1 MHYFVSAL
9 LFCFITLFVF
19 TLTVFIYIKMVI
31 AVKHNKDVPGWIYKI
46 GHAMKGRG
54 RDYYEDITDASA
66 LKEVNL
72 FLLGLTL
79 AHIIVVAVMYFRG
92 QSLPE
97 AIYFCLKGELFMVVG
112 IRMLWMICKT
122 ISLIT
127 GIARKTSEKKHEY
140 ASTNAVIGMVLM
152 TAFSFMMTVFMTG
165 IPAKPVE
172 VSIAESR
179 ITIGS
184 TKASEL
190 LNAGFSFYTKN
201 ADTEIVNR
209 RDSYFQYGELAEITR
224 DGKSYGI
231 VSLTP
236 EWGDKDKLKDC
247 VITYYGISADS
258 EQLGNIKINNTS
270 ISKLK
275 YDDFKNRKLTDVF
288 SITPGDYKESKND
301 FNFSLQLQT
310 NSYMLWKRY
319 TIKVNFNEDYK
330 AVQYEVMAQQTI
342 WE

>member
-1 MHYFVSAL
+1 MLYFISAL
-9 LFCFITLFVF
+9 SFCIITLFVF
-19 TLTVFIYIKMVI
+19 VLTVFIYIKMVI
-31 AVKHNKDVPGWIYKI
+31 AVKNNKDVPEWIYKI

-72 FLLGLTL
+72 FLLGLVL
-79 AHIIVVAVMYFRG
+79 AHIIVIIVMYFRG
-92 QSLPE
+92 QSITE
-97 AIYFCLKGELFMVVG
+97 AIYFCLRGELFIVVG
-112 IRMLWMICKT
+112 IRMLWIICKT
-122 ISLIT
+122 VSLISNR
-127 GIARKTSEKKHEY
+127 ARKTSEKKHEY

-152 TAFSFMMTVFMTG
+152 TAFSFMLVVFMTG
-165 IPAKPVE
+165 LPAKPVE

-190 LNAGFSFYTKN
+190 LNAGFSFNTKN
-201 ADTEIVNR
+201 EDTEIVNR
-209 RDSYFQYGELAEITR
+209 RDSHFKYGELVEITR

-236 EWGDKDKLKDC
+236 EWGDTAKLKDC
-247 VITYYGISADS
+247 VITYYTISADS
-258 EQLGNIKINNTS
+258 EQLTDIKINNTS

-301 FNFSLQLQT
+301 YYFSLQLQT

-319 TIKVNFNEDYK
+319 TIKVNFDKDYK
-330 AVQYEVMAQQTI
+330 AVQYDVMAQQTI

>member
-1 MHYFVSAL
+1 MLYFISAL
-9 LFCFITLFVF
+9 SFCIITLFVF
-19 TLTVFIYIKMVI
+19 VLTVFIYIKMVI
-31 AVKHNKDVPGWIYKI
+31 AVKNNKDVPEWIYKI

-72 FLLGLTL
+72 FLLGLVI
-79 AHIIVVAVMYFRG
+79 AHIIVVIVLYFRG
-92 QSLPE
+92 QSITE
-97 AIYFCLKGELFMVVG
+97 AIYFCLKGELFIVVG
-112 IRMLWMICKT
+112 IRMLWIICKT
-122 ISLIT
+122 VSLISNR
-127 GIARKTSEKKHEY
+127 ARKTSEKKHEY

-152 TAFSFMMTVFMTG
+152 TAFSFMLVVFMTG
-165 IPAKPVE
+165 LPAKPVE

-190 LNAGFSFYTKN
+190 LNAGFSFNTKN
-201 ADTEIVNR
+201 EDSEIVNR
-209 RDSYFQYGELAEITR
+209 RDSHFQYGELVEITR

-236 EWGDKDKLKDC
+236 EWGDTAKLKDC
-247 VITYYGISADS
+247 VITYYTISADS
-258 EQLGNIKINNTS
+258 EQLSKIKINNTS

-275 YDDFKNRKLTDVF
+275 YDDFNNRKFTDVF
-288 SITPGDYKESKND
+288 SITPGDYKESKNGYY
-301 FNFSLQLQT
+301 FSLQLQT

-319 TIKVNFNEDYK
+319 TIKVNFNKDYK

>member
-1 MHYFVSAL
+1 MLYFISAL
-9 LFCFITLFVF
+9 SFCIITLFVF
-19 TLTVFIYIKMVI
+19 VLTVFIYIKMVI
-31 AVKHNKDVPGWIYKI
+31 AVKNNKDVPEWIYKI

-72 FLLGLTL
+72 FLLGLVI
-79 AHIIVVAVMYFRG
+79 AHIIVVIVLYFRG
-92 QSLPE
+92 QSITE
-97 AIYFCLKGELFMVVG
+97 AIYFCLKGELFIVVG
-112 IRMLWMICKT
+112 IRMLWIICKT
-122 ISLIT
+122 VSLISNR
-127 GIARKTSEKKHEY
+127 ARKTSEKKHEY

-152 TAFSFMMTVFMTG
+152 TAFSFMLVVFMTG
-165 IPAKPVE
+165 LPAKPVE

-190 LNAGFSFYTKN
+190 LNAGFSFNTKN
-201 ADTEIVNR
+201 EDSEIVNR
-209 RDSYFQYGELAEITR
+209 RDSHFQYGELVEITR

-236 EWGDKDKLKDC
+236 EWGDTAKLKDC
-247 VITYYGISADS
+247 VITYYTISADS
-258 EQLGNIKINNTS
+258 EQLSKIKINNTS

-275 YDDFKNRKLTDVF
+275 YDDFNNRKLTDVF
-288 SITPGDYKESKND
+288 SITPGDYKESKNGYY
-301 FNFSLQLQT
+301 FSLQLQT

-319 TIKVNFNEDYK
+319 TIKVNFNKDYK
-330 AVQYEVMAQQTI
+330 AVQYDVIAQQTI

>member
-9 LFCFITLFVF
+9 LFCIIALFVF
-19 TLTVFIYIKMVI
+19 SLTVFIYIKMVI
-31 AVKHNKDVPGWIYKI
+31 AVKNNKDVPGWIYKI
-46 GHAMKGRG
+46 GHSIKGRG

-72 FLLGLTL
+72 FLLGLVI
-79 AHIIVVAVMYFRG
+79 AHVIVVIVMYFRG

-97 AIYFCLKGELFMVVG
+97 AIYFCLKGEFFLVVVF
-112 IRMLWMICKT
+112 RMFWMICKT
-122 ISLIT
+122 ISLIA
-127 GIARKTSEKKHEY
+127 GMARKTSEKNHEY
-140 ASTNAVIGMVLM
+140 ASTNAVIAMIFM
-152 TAFSFMMTVFMTG
+152 TAFSFMFVVFMTG
-165 IPAKPVE
+165 LPAKPVE

-190 LNAGFSFYTKN
+190 LKAGFSFYTKN
-201 ADTEIVNR
+201 ADTEIVNH
-209 RDSYFQYGELAEITR
+209 RDSHFQYGELVEITR

-236 EWGDKDKLKDC
+236 EWSDTAKLKDC
-247 VITYYGISADS
+247 VITYYSISADI
-258 EQLGNIKINNTS
+258 EQLGKIKINNTS

-275 YDDFKNRKLTDVF
+275 YTDFKNRELIDVF
-288 SITPGDYKESKND
+288 YMTPGDYKENKND
-301 FNFSLQLQT
+301 YYFSLQLQT
-310 NSYMLWKRY
+310 HSYMLWKRY
-319 TIKVNFNEDYK
+319 TIKVKFNENYK
-330 AVQYEVMAQQTI
+330 TVQYEVMAQQTI

>member
-9 LFCFITLFVF
+9 LFCLITLFVF
-19 TLTVFIYIKMVI
+19 ALTVFIYFKMVI
-31 AVKHNKDVPGWIYKI
+31 AVKTNKDVPSWIYKI

-72 FLLGLTL
+72 FLLGLVL
-79 AHIIVVAVMYFRG
+79 AHIIVVIVMYFRG

-97 AIYFCLKGELFMVVG
+97 AIYFCLKVELFMVVG

-122 ISLIT
+122 ISLISDR
-127 GIARKTSEKKHEY
+127 AKKTSKKNHEY

-152 TAFSFMMTVFMTG
+152 TAFSLMLTVFMTG

-172 VSIAESR
+172 VSIAENR
-179 ITIGS
+179 ITIGR

-190 LNAGFSFYTKN
+190 LKAGFSFYTKN
-201 ADTEIVNR
+201 EDTEIVNR
-209 RDSYFQYGELAEITR
+209 RDSHFQYGELAEVIC

-236 EWGDKDKLKDC
+236 EWGDTAKLKDC

-258 EQLGNIKINNTS
+258 EQLDKIKINNTS

-275 YDDFKNRKLTDVF
+275 YDDFKNRRLIDIF
-288 SITPGDYKESKND
+288 SMTPGDYKESQNGYY
-301 FNFSLQLQT
+301 FSLQLQT

-319 TIKVNFNEDYK
+319 TIEANFDKDYK
-330 AVQYEVMAQQTI
+330 AVQYEVRVQQTI

>member
-1 MHYFVSAL
+1 MLYFISAL
-9 LFCFITLFVF
+9 SFCVITLFVF
-19 TLTVFIYIKMVI
+19 VLTVFIYIKMVI
-31 AVKHNKDVPGWIYKI
+31 AVKNNKDVSGWIYKI

-72 FLLGLTL
+72 FLLGLVF
-79 AHIIVVAVMYFRG
+79 AHIIVIIVMYFRG
-92 QSLPE
+92 QSITE
-97 AIYFCLKGELFMVVG
+97 AIYFCLRGELFIVVG
-112 IRMLWMICKT
+112 IRMLWIICKT
-122 ISLIT
+122 VSLISNR
-127 GIARKTSEKKHEY
+127 ARKTSEKKYEY

-152 TAFSFMMTVFMTG
+152 TAFSFMLVVFMTG
-165 IPAKPVE
+165 LPAKPVE
-172 VSIAESR
+172 VSIAENR

-201 ADTEIVNR
+201 EDTEIVNR
-209 RDSYFQYGELAEITR
+209 RDSHFQYGELVEITR

-288 SITPGDYKESKND
+288 SITPGDYKESKNGYY
-301 FNFSLQLQT
+301 FSLQLQT

-319 TIKVNFNEDYK
+319 TIKVNFNKDYK
-330 AVQYEVMAQQTI
+330 AVQYDVMAQQTI

>member
-1 MHYFVSAL
+1 MLYFISAL
-9 LFCFITLFVF
+9 SFCIITLFVF
-19 TLTVFIYIKMVI
+19 VLTVFIYIKMVI
-31 AVKHNKDVPGWIYKI
+31 AVKNNKDVPEWIYKI

-72 FLLGLTL
+72 FLLGLVL
-79 AHIIVVAVMYFRG
+79 AHIIVIIVMYFRG
-92 QSLPE
+92 QSITE
-97 AIYFCLKGELFMVVG
+97 AIYFCLRGELFIVVG
-112 IRMLWMICKT
+112 IRMFWIICKT
-122 ISLIT
+122 VSLISNR
-127 GIARKTSEKKHEY
+127 ARKTSEKKHEY
-140 ASTNAVIGMVLM
+140 ASTNAVIGMILM
-152 TAFSFMMTVFMTG
+152 TAFSFMLAVFMIG
-165 IPAKPVE
+165 LPAKPIE
-172 VSIAESR
+172 VSIAESK

-190 LNAGFSFYTKN
+190 LKAGFSFYTKN
-201 ADTEIVNR
+201 EDTEIVNR
-209 RDSYFQYGELAEITR
+209 RDSHFQYGELAEVTR

-236 EWGDKDKLKDC
+236 EWGDRDKLKDC

-258 EQLGNIKINNTS
+258 KQLTDIKINNTS

-288 SITPGDYKESKND
+288 SITSGDYKESKNGYY
-301 FNFSLQLQT
+301 FSLQLQT

-319 TIKVNFNEDYK
+319 TIKVNFNKYYK
-330 AVQYEVMAQQTI
+330 AVQYDVMAQQTI

>member
-127 GIARKTSEKKHEY
+127 GIARKTSEKNHEY

-152 TAFSFMMTVFMTG
+152 TAFSFMMAVFITG
-165 IPAKPVE
+165 LPAKPVE
-172 VSIAESR
+172 VSIAESQ

-184 TKASEL
+184 TKAAEL
-190 LNAGFSFYTKN
+190 SKAGFSFYTKN
-201 ADTEIVNR
+201 EDTEIVNH
-209 RDSYFQYGELAEITR
+209 RDSHFQYGELAEITR

-288 SITPGDYKESKND
+288 SITLGDYKESKND